1 MSRDP
6 RTTGSRSTRARPSTV
21 SRGRRAEQLAVEEL
35 VRLGYRILAT
45 NVRLRHAEIDA
56 VALDGRA
63 LCFIEVRSR
72 SQDRFGSAEESIDA
86 RKQRRLIA
94 GARELLARGGWPRH
108 ERVRFDVVA
117 IDARGEP
124 ARLRVIQDAFYAD
137 SR

>member
-1 MSRDP
+1 MSGDP
-6 RTTGSRSTRARPSTV
+6 QDPGSRSTRARSSTA
-21 SRGRRAEQLAVEEL
+21 SRGRRAEQLAVAEL
-35 VRLGYRILAT
+35 IRLGYRILAT
-45 NVRLRHAEIDA
+45 NLRLRHAEIDA
-56 VALDGRA
+56 VALEGRA
-63 LCFIEVRSR
+63 LCFVEVRSR

-117 IDARGEP
+117 VDARAEP
-124 ARLRVIQDAFYAD
+124 ARLRVIRDAFYAD